1 MPEMAKELAVRT
13 ILASVGRGGLNRS
26 EDVRLV
32 QELLN
37 RYIRPSQPA
46 LVVNGVVDSRL
57 LAAIEAFQ
65 RRVVQMHR
73 PDGCVE
79 PGSQT
84 FTALASQAEQPAPP
98 H

>member
-1 MPEMAKELAVRT
+1 M
-13 ILASVGRGGLNRS
+13 LASVGRGGVNRS

-37 RYIRPSQPA
+37 RHIRPPQPA
-46 LVVNGVVDSRL
+46 LVVNGMEDLRL

-73 PDGCVE
+73 PDGRVE

-84 FTALASQAEQPAPP
+84 FTALASQAEQPAAP
-98 H
+98 HS

>member
-1 MPEMAKELAVRT
+1 MPEMAKDLAVRSM
-13 ILASVGRGGLNRS
+13 LASVGRGGLNRS

-37 RYIRPSQPA
+37 RHIRPPQPA

-57 LAAIEAFQ
+57 LAALEAFQ
-65 RRVVQMHR
+65 RRVLQMHR
-73 PDGCVE
+73 PDGRVA

-84 FTALASQAEQPAPP
+84 FTALAGQAEQPTHPP
-98 H
+98 